1 MRYGLKWLGIAVLAF
16 GVGVLLAFFMPI
28 SVMIVL
34 EAAVII
40 VIGLLFLRD
49 RWR

>member
-1 MRYGLKWLGIAVLAF
+1 MRFCFRWLGIAVLAF

-28 SVMIVL
+28 AVMIVL
-34 EAAVII
+34 EALVII
-40 VIGLLFLRD
+40 FIGFLFLRD